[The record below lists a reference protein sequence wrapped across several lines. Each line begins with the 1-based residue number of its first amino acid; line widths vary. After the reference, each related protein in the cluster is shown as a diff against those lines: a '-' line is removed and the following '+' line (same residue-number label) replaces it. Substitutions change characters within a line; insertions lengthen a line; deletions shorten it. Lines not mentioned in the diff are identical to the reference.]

1 MTIIQDSALQN
12 VRNFFESSPLRPGN
26 LALKFVEYHSPIYR
40 CEFAIKG
47 KDIVFHLFPVGDYP
61 NGFLANV
68 KAAFKGTVGEM
79 AADRLDIEQVVEEAI
94 EGGPV
99 SVFVRARGFGENVLL
114 VDSLVP
120 SVFDKLDALLA
131 RNRRLR

>member
-40 CEFAIKG
+40 CEFA
-47 KDIVFHLFPVGDYP
+47 
-61 NGFLANV
+61 
-68 KAAFKGTVGEM
+68 
-79 AADRLDIEQVVEEAI
+79 
-94 EGGPV
+94 
-99 SVFVRARGFGENVLL
+99 VFVRARGFGENVLL